1 MRRSGG
7 AAAACSSSPT
17 APARPL
23 LVFVPFTSADVPALT
38 RGHELWKQTL
48 PCAADSPIAQA
59 SRPGLLYLYNG
70 RCGANESDSCG
81 QVMRAVRGTAAT
93 SCFRSVLVRGAH
105 LSGKEDRYDK
115 QRRSAAW
122 TAGPNNLF
130 HRAAAKARRL
140 GYWYMLQL
148 EPDVLPLRAG
158 WLDHVVCLTHLAD
171 AWVMGSALLAN
182 CTREETVTAHLPLIS
197 HLPTPHSP
205 RPRARHPELPCLTPR
220 RCAIQSGE
228 CVNELPEEFAEH
240 INGNAV
246 YAVGDDDFMRY
257 VTGIRTGRLGRLPF
271 DLALHAARQH
281 FSQPNRRQLAHRF
294 QHSSFVLNMG
304 TQLPNVRALR
314 ASHPSSVL
322 VHSSAFSKLGAR
334 PLQAVFDADAP
345 SRLPSP
351 PPRSSSASSPLQLNL
366 EPLRRRAGV
375 EKLALVAFVAGTRYR
390 DLLRNFLLHLHRA
403 AVHNYALVSLD
414 IASTKHL
421 EQAGEP
427 VVDASAFVHLPPD
440 GSDEFGS
447 AAFFAVNG
455 ARYGALLTMLEAG
468 YSLFVL
474 DLDVAVLRNPLQ
486 WVRELSSATS
496 PGQRQPSAS
505 HDLLI
510 QSDARD
516 GVSALEHDPD
526 LVMRRLGM
534 KDREGWAYANGGVFF
549 CRATKSTVA
558 LFRGLWAEL
567 SAART
572 PPNEQDML
580 NRALATAKGTRW
592 ALLPAR
598 LFPNGFVFFYRSA
611 IAPGGPVLV
620 HCNWVNGV
628 AEKIY
633 HLREGGFWA
642 LPPPPELANRRFLS
656 YGDGIDHGSG
666 GIASICA
673 HRRALRDALAIAR
686 ALGRTLIVPQLPLLP
701 GKSAPK
707 SQVLSHFF
715 DYSAFARQFPEH
727 ATREQ
732 IVQYASTTVQVHLDV
747 LRGDDPPRGSGFQTI
762 RTVANDRGSLGGTDR
777 DIRRWLEP
785 YREARVLHLWT
796 PYRRFSGRLAKP
808 ADQKDFAVR
817 VHLGLQLAPRLA
829 LLARFVFRALRKA
842 VGRYDCIDI
851 SMSREF
857 PASSDSAV
865 TFPTAEALVRLAAK
879 RVGNSKRN
887 VLVVSDSPDDPL
899 ASSGVMQH
907 LGKRAVRMDDYVP
920 RWLVTDYDM
929 PGSNRTS
936 ARALVELYVC
946 AKAELFVGNVATPS
960 THAVCH
966 QRHASRKSNLMS
978 GKSGR
983 AGCEDA
989 LGRHVLP
996 PFF

>member
-1 MRRSGG
+1 M
-7 AAAACSSSPT
+7 
-17 APARPL
+17 PAR
-23 LVFVPFTSADVPALT
+23 F
-38 RGHELWKQTL
+38 
-48 PCAADSPIAQA
+48 A
-59 SRPGLLYLYNG
+59 S
-70 RCGANESDSCG
+70 
-81 QVMRAVRGTAAT
+81 
-93 SCFRSVLVRGAH
+93 
-105 LSGKEDRYDK
+105 
-115 QRRSAAW
+115 
-122 TAGPNNLF
+122 
-130 HRAAAKARRL
+130 
-140 GYWYMLQL
+140 
-148 EPDVLPLRAG
+148 
-158 WLDHVVCLTHLAD
+158 
-171 AWVMGSALLAN
+171 
-182 CTREETVTAHLPLIS
+182 
-197 HLPTPHSP
+197 
-205 RPRARHPELPCLTPR
+205 
-220 RCAIQSGE
+220 QSGE

-246 YAVGDDDFMRY
+246 YAVGDDEFMQY
-257 VTGIRTGRLGRLPF
+257 VAGIRTGRLGRLPF
-271 DLALHAARQH
+271 DLALHAARQR
-281 FSQPNRRQLAHRF
+281 FSQSNRRQLAHRF

-304 TQLPNVRALR
+304 TQLPDVRALR

-322 VHSSAFSKLGAR
+322 VHSSAFSKLPAR
-334 PLQAVFDADAP
+334 PLQAVFDADP
-345 SRLPSP
+345 PPRLPSP
-351 PPRSSSASSPLQLNL
+351 PTRSGSASGSAHRSPPTMNL

-414 IASTKHL
+414 TASTKHL

-427 VVDASAFVHLPPD
+427 VVDASALVQLSVD

-455 ARYGALLTMLEAG
+455 ARYGALLSMLEAG

-474 DLDVAVLRNPLQ
+474 DLDVAVLQDPLQ
-486 WVRELSSATS
+486 WVRTLSSAAS
-496 PGQRQPSAS
+496 LDQKEAAAS

-526 LVMRRLGM
+526 LVTRRLGM
-534 KDREGWAYANGGVFF
+534 KGRAGWAYANGGVFF
-549 CRATKSTVA
+549 CRATTSTVA

-580 NRALATAKGTRW
+580 NRALATATDMRW
-592 ALLPAR
+592 ALLPAG
-598 LFPNGFVFFYRSA
+598 LFPNGFVFFYRSV

-620 HCNWVNGV
+620 HANWVNGV

-633 HLREGGFWA
+633 HLREGGLWA
-642 LPPPPELANRRFLS
+642 LPPPPELADRRFLS

-727 ATREQ
+727 ATRGQ
-732 IVQYASTTVQVHLDV
+732 IVQGRPTDAQTTVRVHLDV
-747 LRGDDPPRGSGFQTI
+747 MRGDDPPRGSGFQTI
-762 RTVANDRGSLGGTDR
+762 STVANNRGSQAGGTDR

-808 ADQKDFAVR
+808 ADQKDFAAR
-817 VHLGLQLAPRLA
+817 VHHGLQLAPRLA
-829 LLARFVFRALRKA
+829 MLARSVFRSLRKA

-851 SMSREF
+851 STSREF
-857 PASSDSAV
+857 SAGLDGAT
-865 TFPTAEALVRLAAK
+865 TFPAAEALVRSAAK
-879 RVGNSKRN
+879 ILADSKRN
-887 VLVVSDSPDDPL
+887 VLVVSDGPEDPFG
-899 ASSGVMQH
+899 SGVVMRH
-907 LGKRAVRMDDYVP
+907 LGDRAVRMDDYVP
-920 RWLVTDYDM
+920 RWLVTDYDT
-929 PGSNRTS
+929 PGTNRTS
-936 ARALVELYVC
+936 ARALVALYAC
-946 AKAELFVGNVATPS
+946 AKAERFVGNVAAPS

-966 QRHASRKSNLMS
+966 QRHASRKSNR
-978 GKSGR
+978 SGR
-983 AGCEDA
+983 TGCEDA
-989 LGRHVLP
+989 LGRLVSP